1 MVGRWKCREGRWE
14 RQRGVVDVLEGPKQ
28 LCSEPVWKLV
38 KGEQLVE
45 KPRKVAKHLEIGPSG
60 WGPVGLAAVVAVLEE
75 QVKRMVVVVRV
86 VDEVVLVRPRMPASV
101 ELLGGPAWEPLRL
114 ENELAWDVATREVAV
129 AAEWAESGVERPA
142 VMDGIKS

>member
-1 MVGRWKCREGRWE
+1 MVGRWKRREGLWE
-14 RQRGVVDVLEGPKQ
+14 RQRGVVDMLEWPKQ
-28 LCSEPVWKLV
+28 LCSEPVA

-60 WGPVGLAAVVAVLEE
+60 WGPVGLAAVVVVLEE

-101 ELLGGPAWEPLRL
+101 ELLGGPVWEPQRL
-114 ENELAWDVATREVAV
+114 VLVDNGLAWDVATREVAV
-129 AAEWAESGVERPA
+129 AAEWAESGVEKLA
-142 VMDGIKS
+142 VMAGIKS